1 MLCNNYVRT
10 KKKMQVFIE
19 RVRNFTKC
27 TLVVANIFF
36 LLFYLCIAKENCDSK
51 LLKFDQATR
60 ITLKTGD
67 ELGCS
72 EMVLKQLLLNCSFTS
87 I

>member
-27 TLVVANIFF
+27 TLAVA
-36 LLFYLCIAKENCDSK
+36 LLFYLCTAKENCDSK

-72 EMVLKQLLLNCSFTS
+72 EMVLKQLLLNCSFTT